1 MTKSSFFTGM
11 SALALLAISTQA
23 HALYCDETYAGS
35 GLTVLEGNTVCFLYD
50 AGDVSTLYGNLSV
63 SGDSIFSTPSGFIA
77 ASADGGSEQTIG
89 IGTVRV
95 VAKDGFELQ
104 TINVGERGNYRM
116 DGIGSSVDVDASLD
130 IFDWAAPVFGAM
142 DSTHLTI
149 SGDLTLQDGNLH
161 NWSAAGSFDLT
172 TAMWD
177 DINDVGLT
185 LTNILNAGTGTFGET
200 ASIEKTLSGT
210 ELISIFT
217 TPIPVPGAVWLFG
230 SGLIGLGALL
240 RRKK

>member
-11 SALALLAISTQA
+11 GALALLGISTQA

-50 AGDVSTLYGNLSV
+50 AGDVSPLYGTLAV
-63 SGDSIFSTPSGFIA
+63 SGDNIFSTPSNFIA

-116 DGIGSSVDVDASLD
+116 DGMGSSVDVDASLD
-130 IFDWAAPVFGAM
+130 IFDWAAPIFGTM
-142 DSTHLTI
+142 DSTNLTI

-185 LTNILNAGTGTFGET
+185 LTNILTAGTGAFGET
-200 ASIEKTLSGT
+200 ASIEKNLSGT